1 MGTGGQEAEVNVFA
15 VELERW
21 RDVRG
26 FSRAALAK
34 AMGYDRSY
42 VSKVL
47 SGAERPSEAF
57 AGHAEAVLRAGGA
70 LRIAFRDF
78 EAHRSAKLRP
88 SVPPVADPRA
98 GSGSLVVDHDD
109 ATLRYD
115 DGVYRLTQRR
125 HLVNQGGEPITRYLI
140 RISVDRY
147 PGDPER
153 SNQLYSENPL
163 AWDEIDLHAWHG
175 QGRTNPMAWTAHHD
189 RDAFKEVW
197 LPLRR

>member
-1 MGTGGQEAEVNVFA
+1 MTTGTTSITDTGEPDAEVNVFA

-57 AGHAEAVLRAGGA
+57 AGHAETALRTGGA
-70 LRIAFRDF
+70 LHTAFRDF
-78 EAHRSAKLRP
+78 EAHRPAKARP
-88 SVPPVADPRA
+88 PAPPVADAAA
-98 GSGSLVVDHDD
+98 GTGSLVVDHDD

-115 DGVYRLTQRR
+115 DGIYR
-125 HLVNQGGEPITRYLI
+125 
-140 RISVDRY
+140 S
-147 PGDPER
+147 R
-153 SNQLYSENPL
+153 SP
-163 AWDEIDLHAWHG
+163 A
-175 QGRTNPMAWTAHHD
+175 T
-189 RDAFKEVW
+189 
-197 LPLRR
+197 